1 MLEKILFLIFLF
13 SSSAYARSLRATAD
27 RLGREVTKIGLSL
40 ALVGLAIGAI
50 FLVLGKQDAA
60 NKLTAT
66 VLGIIVLVVGKS
78 IVSFIQNIA

>member
-1 MLEKILFLIFLF
+1 
-13 SSSAYARSLRATAD
+13 
-27 RLGREVTKIGLSL
+27 
-40 ALVGLAIGAI
+40 VGLAIGAI